1 MFNAIIF
8 ATIPSQRI
16 ILGISAY
23 SLEEY
28 IFKPFTVGGNLSYS
42 KAKFNL
48 IISKS
53 LHVVENAL
61 GRLKGRFQCLSK
73 RLGYLFKLLLL

>member
-23 SLEEY
+23 PLEEY

-53 LHVVENAL
+53 RHVAENAL

-73 RLGYLFKLLLL
+73 RLGISV